1 MKRLIKS
8 KSLTNSKI
16 LLTIFLFLS
25 LMISMTSC
33 EDSMDDNL
41 SDSTLIEQIKNSD
54 LEQNRFI
61 KEDLKEETILGFSTK
76 NKVVFGLRCI

>member
-61 KEDLKEETILGFSTK
+61 KEETILGFSTK